1 MVFGLARPERAALVC
16 GFHVRVAW
24 VLVRRHGARAA
35 EERVVEGTRE
45 GCDHYGVPDEFDEQ
59 LTRDW
64 ARAVSDAASDSP
76 AGETFDDFMGRNPA
90 LERGDLLNRDR
101 RR

>member
-1 MVFGLARPERAALVC
+1 L
-16 GFHVRVAW
+16 W
-24 VLVRRHGARAA
+24 
-35 EERVVEGTRE
+35 
-45 GCDHYGVPDEFDEQ
+45 DGVPDKFDEQ

-64 ARAVSDAASDSP
+64 ARAVSDAASDSL